1 MRQSMKHTLGIEGIA
16 RNMTDPPKDRKPLG
30 RWPEKHVGAA
40 ISQASSLG

>member
-1 MRQSMKHTLGIEGIA
+1 MKHTLDVDDIA
-16 RNMTDPPKDRKPLG
+16 RNMTDPQKDRKPLG